1 MEQISSL
8 LAAAAVGGF
17 AITAV
22 AGKFMIPALHRLH
35 FGQTI
40 REEGPTWHS
49 KKNGTPTMGGLCFIL
64 GILATLGIVWVMYS
78 PKLPEV
84 LGMPQLQAGMLVL
97 FLAFGSGLIGFLDD
111 FIKVVRHRNLGLTEA
126 QKMILQIAL
135 TFGFMFG
142 LHSLGLL
149 TTQVQFPIFGLV
161 DMGLLYYPIAF
172 FGIIFLVNAV
182 NLTAEQ
188 LNNILQKLLYEFPLR
203 EIAVSMPSWVTMLE
217 PGHWLQSSVYQA
229 LLELAGSVHKM
240 GDMTRGKPQLNC
252 ANTTGVTLTGMD
264 LACGQVQLRVGIEPD
279 IFFKILGE
287 ETGLPITDEASLLPC
302 MLELAKAKAAYDK
315 IKSALEQVQATGYG
329 IVMPGIEELH
339 LEEPEIVRQ
348 GGQYGVRLSA
358 SAPSLHL
365 MRATIHTELSP
376 TVGSEEQGE
385 TLIQGLLK
393 DFESDPSK
401 LWSTNIFGK
410 SLNELVNEGLQAK
423 LMHMPAEARTRLQ
436 QTLERIINDGCD
448 GLICIL
454 L

>member
-182 NLTAEQ
+182 NLLIAAATAGACAGFLVWNFYPAKVFMGDTGSMFFGGIVTALAFVMQRPELVLFFGIVYIWDAMTVVIQ
-188 LNNILQKLLYEFPLR
+188 RTYFKATHGKRIFRMTPIHHAFEMRGWR
-203 EIAVSMPSWVTMLE
+203 EVKIDGFFALIAVLGV
-217 PGHWLQSSVYQA
+217 A
-229 LLELAGSVHKM
+229 M
-240 GDMTRGKPQLNC
+240 G
-252 ANTTGVTLTGMD
+252 
-264 LACGQVQLRVGIEPD
+264 
-279 IFFKILGE
+279 IF
-287 ETGLPITDEASLLPC
+287 
-302 MLELAKAKAAYDK
+302 Y
-315 IKSALEQVQATGYG
+315 
-329 IVMPGIEELH
+329 
-339 LEEPEIVRQ
+339 
-348 GGQYGVRLSA
+348 
-358 SAPSLHL
+358 
-365 MRATIHTELSP
+365 
-376 TVGSEEQGE
+376 
-385 TLIQGLLK
+385 
-393 DFESDPSK
+393 
-401 LWSTNIFGK
+401 
-410 SLNELVNEGLQAK
+410 
-423 LMHMPAEARTRLQ
+423 
-436 QTLERIINDGCD
+436 
-448 GLICIL
+448 ICVA
-454 L
+454 